1 MPRPSRL
8 LALTLLTLGLA
19 IPTAGAA
26 PALGT
31 GAATATPVA
40 AAAVAANGRI
50 AYVAYGPADIPFGPP
65 TQADVWVMNADGSG
79 RVNLTDSPT
88 VDDTEPAWSPDGTQ
102 LAFVS
107 DSFTRTLTVMN
118 ADGTGRRSVIDGA
131 YSPSWGP
138 DGSRIA
144 VLRSRDGVPSAIVI
158 VDVATGVE
166 TIVTEHAT
174 MEPVWSPD
182 GGRIAFVDVR
192 EEQYPDPVTGEP
204 QVGAQHEIV
213 VINTDGTG
221 EQVVSAGDPGSDR
234 ATFLEEDRAPAWSP
248 DGSMLVF
255 MSQAQ
260 VPSCCGSWQLWAVN
274 RDGSAITDLTG
285 DETVNDLYPSWSP
298 DGASIVFTRSSNGAN
313 DLYTMPA
320 PTALPVAARAVSPLA
335 VSPVAVSPVAVSPL
349 AVTGPATPLTTDG
362 NAQDPSWGVLATTPP
377 TATLTVAL
385 RSGRESGGRVVST
398 PTGIACGRDCTEA
411 FPTGTTVTLRAVPRT
426 DSTFVRWLGACTG
439 TKRTCTV
446 TMADE
451 RRVVAVFRHR

>member
-1 MPRPSRL
+1 MTRSRAGAVL
-8 LALTLLTLGLA
+8 AIACLALMAPLVA
-19 IPTAGAA
+19 AG
-26 PALGT
+26 P
-31 GAATATPVA
+31 A
-40 AAAVAANGRI
+40 AAAVGPNGRI
-50 AYVAYGPADIPFGPP
+50 AYVAEGPSTIPFGPP
-65 TQADVWVMNADGSG
+65 TQTDIWVMNPDASGATNLTDTSDLDEFDPVWSPDGTRIAYISDSFSRNLSVMNADGSG
-79 RVNLTDSPT
+79 ATSITAGALNPS
-88 VDDTEPAWSPDGTQ
+88 WSPDG
-102 LAFVS
+102 AAV
-107 DSFTRTLTVMN
+107 
-118 ADGTGRRSVIDGA
+118 
-131 YSPSWGP
+131 
-138 DGSRIA
+138 A
-144 VLRSRDGVPSAIVI
+144 VLKERPDASPALVI
-158 VDVATGVE
+158 IDLTSGTE
-166 TIVTEHAT
+166 TLVTEQAT

-182 GGRIAFVDVR
+182 GARFAFVGLRD
-192 EEQYPDPVTGEP
+192 EQYPDPVTGEP
-204 QVGAQHEIV
+204 QLGTQHEIV
-213 VINTDGTG
+213 VVNADGTG
-221 EQVVSAGDPGSDR
+221 EVVVSAGEPGSDR

-320 PTALPVAARAVSPLA
+320 PTALPVAARAVSP
-335 VSPVAVSPVAVSPL
+335 VAVSPVAVSPL
-349 AVTGPATPLTTDG
+349 AVTGPAAPLTTDG